1 MKEPKLRE
9 GKRLFQSY
17 HRKSVAELEL
27 EIMPSSKA
35 TVSEAPPGGP
45 RGSGVTVLMP
55 AGWVCASGAGSKFIL
70 TLYLDWDLHL
80 SPLI

>member
-1 MKEPKLRE
+1 MA
-9 GKRLFQSY
+9 G
-17 HRKSVAELEL
+17 LEL
-27 EIMPSSKA
+27 EIMPSSEA

-55 AGWVCASGAGSKFIL
+55 AGWVCASGAGSKEFIL
-70 TLYLDWDLHL
+70 TLYLDWDLYL